1 MENYI
6 TKSTDD
12 LKAEFFSDIV
22 EAPQL
27 VLPRDEPERPVDTKT
42 SPLFGASFKNQ
53 MVSRL
58 SREVKSEYADQVY
71 DAFEQEAVTHIA
83 NIIKDSFFRLLERA
97 KIKF

>member
-1 MENYI
+1 MEDR
-6 TKSTDD
+6 TKYTDAER
-12 LKAEFFSDIV
+12 AEFFSDLAANTQKV
-22 EAPQL
+22 PLREK
-27 VLPRDEPERPVDTKT
+27 PERPVDTKT

-71 DAFEQEAVTHIA
+71 DAFEQETVTHIA
-83 NIIKDSFFRLLERA
+83 NLIKDSFFKLLERA